1 MSRPEKTSAGP
12 VNAPAATACA
22 SVTVAPGIFAAATF
36 SHESSAKAEQPAAK
50 RALANNGNPIVS
62 FITSVFLR
70 ALCVEKTVGRQ
81 PLRKGPTPDA
91 RVFYGAPAFVINAA

>member
-1 MSRPEKTSAGP
+1 MTLEAMSKH
-12 VNAPAATACA
+12 A
-22 SVTVAPGIFAAATF
+22 SNDQKYFV
-36 SHESSAKAEQPAAK
+36 
-50 RALANNGNPIVS
+50 

-81 PLRKGPTPDA
+81 PLRKDPTPDA